1 MKKSIILLLSI
12 VLIISLCGC
21 SSNMLDSDVTEKSTL
36 ATSPVIEG
44 DADEFVGGEEITAEK
59 VTADEDLPTKPAKD
73 NTTTTTT
80 KKSPVIEENNKE
92 TSTTKKKAVTENS
105 KTTTKKSSNNKQ
117 DDSKETTKNDKI
129 ESNNSGSSG
138 NSNNKNEG
146 PTEVDNQHVN
156 IGDLV

>member
-80 KKSPVIEENNKE
+80 KKKVV
-92 TSTTKKKAVTENS
+92 TKDS